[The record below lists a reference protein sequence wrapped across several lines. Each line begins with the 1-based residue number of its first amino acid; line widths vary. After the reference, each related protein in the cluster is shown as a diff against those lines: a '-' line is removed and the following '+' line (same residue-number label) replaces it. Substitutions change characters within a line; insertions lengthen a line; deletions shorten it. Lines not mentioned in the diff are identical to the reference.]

1 MEPERA
7 RELLGQARERIEQE
21 IKRLLPG
28 VGDEELSHID
38 QHLGDAG
45 TELFEN
51 ERDAGLA
58 NRLRD
63 DLAAVGRAEKRLEEG
78 TYGVSVQ
85 SGQPIPDE
93 RLAAIPWAERT
104 VDEQARFNG

>member
-1 MEPERA
+1 VDDERA
-7 RELLGQARERIEQE
+7 RQLLADARGRIEQE
-21 IKRLLPG
+21 IRQLLPG

-63 DLAAVGRAEKRLEEG
+63 DLAAIGRAEKRLEEG
-78 TYGVSVQ
+78 TYGLSVE
-85 SGQPIPDE
+85 SGHPIPDE